1 MELSSLLEPQK
12 EEDSGHEAPRT
23 RKMKQLKVNIL
34 GGRDVGK
41 TTIAAH
47 AFAELTWLGIDVV
60 LQTLCHAYETE
71 PNVSMEVIP
80 APGPLSPHEAA
91 ELCKDAL
98 NFLVLRR
105 ADYNVP
111 SKGRDMVWLEGADKK
126 LEKTLREGRVRYK
139 SLPGVRASVL
149 YVVKKISDAVGYGK

>member
-1 MELSSLLEPQK
+1 
-12 EEDSGHEAPRT
+12 
-23 RKMKQLKVNIL
+23 MKQFKVNIL
-34 GGRDVGK
+34 GGQDVGK
-41 TTIAAH
+41 SAIASH

-71 PNVSMEVIP
+71 PEVIIEVIS
-80 APGPLSPHEAA
+80 APGPETPHEAA
-91 ELCKDAL
+91 EIGRDAL

-105 ADYNVP
+105 ADYKFE
-111 SKGRDMVWLEGADKK
+111 SGEDAWETTEADEELE
-126 LEKTLREGRVRYK
+126 EILREGRVRYK